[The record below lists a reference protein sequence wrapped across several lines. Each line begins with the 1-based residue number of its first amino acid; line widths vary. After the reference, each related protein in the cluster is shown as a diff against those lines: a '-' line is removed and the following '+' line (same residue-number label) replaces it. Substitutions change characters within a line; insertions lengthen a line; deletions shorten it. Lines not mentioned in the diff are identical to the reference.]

1 MTETESAILEQ
12 LKSLDA
18 TAANRGNVLPILNE
32 LSRLTRLLPPTA
44 DPDLLHYLNRRSYEK
59 ARLFLDGI
67 DPGTG
72 ACRH

>member
-12 LKSLDA
+12 LRQLDD
-18 TAANRGNVLPILNE
+18 TAARRGDVLPILTE
-32 LSRLTRLLPPTA
+32 LTRLTRSLPPGA

-59 ARLFLDGI
+59 ARLFLEGI
-67 DPGTG
+67 DPETG